1 MYEINNMAVCVTNP
15 CPPNSFPHFKTWN
28 GKMIEI
34 GDDLKCHAVSEDEDI
49 NQCEFVDVDR
59 DEELF
64 CSTLGIV
71 FSHQIF
77 IFYNNFQF
85 KVLQ

>member
-15 CPPNSFPHFKTWN
+15 CPANSFPHFKTWN

-34 GDDLKCHAVSEDEDI
+34 GDDLKCHGVSDNI
-49 NQCEFVDVDR
+49 NECEFVDVDR

-64 CSTLGIV
+64 CPTLGIA
-71 FSHQIF
+71 FFPTNIYF
-77 IFYNNFQF
+77 
-85 KVLQ
+85 L